1 MRQDTSDKT
10 ITTTSTIAKLL
21 ASEDISVEQ
30 KQLPTAY
37 FDVKNRVLG
46 LPLWASEN
54 KDVHDLLVGHE
65 VGHALYT
72 PVDFAKIVDKVD
84 SDNDKAV
91 LSYHNVVEDIRIEKK
106 IKSKF
111 PGLKRNFYHGYQDLV
126 ERDFFGTKDKD
137 TSKYGLIDRLNIHYK
152 SEKYIDL
159 NIHFSEKEKPFLTL
173 IDNHLN
179 TWDDTVRIVKALYE
193 YSKNNEVE
201 TLKEYDFD
209 NVATSGESDVA
220 SGGSNQI
227 DGDTDTY
234 EFSDNPSNKGNA
246 DSDIGESNDDTDS
259 NKVGDDIGDSNSGG
273 KPSASKTQ
281 DHFEKELEKLA
292 DDPYNYNNVPQYTTI
307 PDVDADD
314 YIVDYKKV
322 HTYIAKELSEI
333 YGDNRRFIPSNI
345 ETHMKSDFKKFKIST
360 NKTVNYLVKEFELK
374 KNAQVHVR
382 SSVSKTGVI
391 DTNRLHSYQINDD
404 IFKRVTNL
412 PEGKNHGLLFFFDLS
427 GSMSNHIA
435 PTIRQLINLVMFCNK
450 VNIPFEVYGFTDTGI
465 GFRKYRDE
473 NGMEKSPSYKEKDLI
488 LHNFNLRNY
497 VSSEMRGKELNDA
510 IFHLYA
516 LSWLWERHSSLVPA
530 DERLGSTPLN
540 DAIITAHDIIP
551 KFRNSYSL
559 EKVHVIFLTDGESNS
574 LDYVR
579 DSSTNSG
586 YNHVN
591 SYSKKVITD
600 PHTKIQYSYNAR
612 HESTSCLLQS
622 LQDRHG
628 IKTIGFFICSPSAIS
643 RHLRYSHQNY
653 LEEFDNDQEM
663 TNFIK
668 KVKKEK
674 YGIIDKYG
682 YAEYY
687 IVVGGRDLDTESDE
701 FDVDKDSTKGKLT
714 TAFKKHTR
722 SKTMNRV
729 VLTRFIDTIS

>member
-1 MRQDTSDKT
+1 MIQDSSDKT

-72 PVDFAKIVDKVD
+72 PVDFAKIVDEVD
-84 SDNDKAV
+84 TDNDKAV
-91 LSYHNVVEDIRIEKK
+91 LSYHNVIEDIRIEKK

-111 PGLKRNFYHGYQDLV
+111 PGLKRNFYKGYQELV
-126 ERDFFGTKDKD
+126 ERDFFGTEGKD

-159 NIHFSEKEKPFLTL
+159 NIHFSDREKPFLTL

-179 TWDDTVRIVKALYE
+179 TWDDTVKIVKALYV
-193 YSKNNEVE
+193 YSQNNEVE
-201 TLKEYDFD
+201 TLKDYDYN
-209 NVATSGESDVA
+209 NVTSGESDETA
-220 SGGSNQI
+220 DGSTTE
-227 DGDTDTY
+227 DTDNY

-246 DSDIGESNDDTDS
+246 DSDSRESNDDTDS
-259 NKVGDDIGDSNSGG
+259 DDVGDDIGDSNSGG

-281 DHFEKELEKLA
+281 DHFEKELQKLA
-292 DDPYNYNNVPQYTTI
+292 DDPYNYNNIPQYTTI
-307 PDVDADD
+307 PDVDAED
-314 YIVDYKKV
+314 YIVDYKEV
-322 HTYIAKELSEI
+322 QTYLGKELSAI
-333 YGDNRRFIPSNI
+333 FGDTRYARDFEMQI
-345 ETHMKSDFKKFKIST
+345 KSDFKKFKIST

-374 KNAQVHVR
+374 KNAQCHVR
-382 SSVSKTGVI
+382 ASISKTGVI

-427 GSMSNHIA
+427 GSMQNHIA
-435 PTIRQLINLVMFCNK
+435 PTIRQLINLIMFCNK
-450 VNIPFEVYGFTDTGI
+450 VNIPFEVYGFTDAGT
-465 GFRKYRDE
+465 GFRKISDD
-473 NGMEKSPSYKEKDLI
+473 KQTKKTTYKEKDLI
-488 LHNFNLRNY
+488 LHDFNLRNY
-497 VSSEMRGKELNDA
+497 ASSKMRGKELNDA

-516 LSWLWERHSSLVPA
+516 LSWLWDSYSSLVPA

-551 KFRNSYSL
+551 KFKSQYSL
-559 EKVHVIFLTDGESNS
+559 EKVHVVFLTDGESNS

-600 PHTKIQYSYNAR
+600 PITKIQYSYNGR

-628 IKTIGFFICSPSAIS
+628 IKTIGFFICSIAGIG
-643 RHLRYSHQNY
+643 RHLKYSHHDY
-653 LEEFDNDQEM
+653 GTVFDTDQEM

-668 KVKKEK
+668 KVKKDK
-674 YGIIDKYG
+674 FGIIEKYG
-682 YAEYY
+682 YADYY
-687 IVVGGRDLDTESDE
+687 IVIGGSNLNTDSDE

-714 TAFKKHTR
+714 TAFKKHTKSR
-722 SKTMNRV
+722 TMSRV
-729 VLTRFIDTIS
+729 ILTRFIDTIS

>member
-1 MRQDTSDKT
+1 MNQDKSDKT

-30 KQLPTAY
+30 RELPTAY

-46 LPLWASEN
+46 LPLWASES

-72 PVDFAKIVDKVD
+72 PVDFAKIVDEVD
-84 SDNDKAV
+84 TDNAKAV

-111 PGLKRNFYHGYQDLV
+111 PGLKRNFYKGYQDLV
-126 ERDFFGTKDKD
+126 ARDFFGTEGKN
-137 TSKYGLIDRLNIHYK
+137 TSSYGLIDRLNIHYK

-159 NIHFSEKEKPFLTL
+159 NIQFSDKEKPFLTL

-209 NVATSGESDVA
+209 NMTTSGESDETT
-220 SGGSNQI
+220 
-227 DGDTDTY
+227 DGRPTDGQTDDNY
-234 EFSDNPSNKGNA
+234 EFSDNDDKKGA
-246 DSDIGESNDDTDS
+246 DPFSTESTDDTTEKS
-259 NKVGDDIGDSNSGG
+259 KEVGDEASDGKTGG

-292 DDPYNYNNVPQYTTI
+292 DDPYTRHEPPQYTNI
-307 PDVDADD
+307 PDVNSDD
-314 YIVDYKKV
+314 YIVDYKDV
-322 HTYIAKELSEI
+322 HTYIAKELSAI
-333 YGDNRRFIPSNI
+333 FNDTRYSNDF
-345 ETHMKSDFKKFKIST
+345 ETCIKSDFKKFKTST

-374 KNAQVHVR
+374 KNAQVHIR
-382 SSVSKTGVI
+382 ANTSKTGVL
-391 DTNRLHSYQINDD
+391 DTNRLHSYKINED

-435 PTIRQLINLVMFCNK
+435 PTIRQLINLILFCNK
-450 VNIPFEVYGFTDTGI
+450 VNIPFEVYGFTDVGM
-465 GFRKYRDE
+465 GFRKYADSK
-473 NGMEKSPSYKEKDLI
+473 NASYKEKDLI
-488 LHNFNLRNY
+488 IHDFSLRNY
-497 VSSEMRGKELNDA
+497 ASSKMRTKELNDA
-510 IFHLYA
+510 IYHLYA
-516 LSWLWERHSSLVPA
+516 LSWLWDRHSSLVPP

-551 KFRNSYSL
+551 KFTSKYSL

-579 DSSTNSG
+579 DVSTDSG
-586 YNHVN
+586 YNYVN
-591 SYSKKVITD
+591 QFCEKVITD
-600 PHTKIQYSYNAR
+600 PYTKIQYTYNAR
-612 HESTSCLLQS
+612 HESTPCLLQS

-628 IKTIGFFICSPSAIS
+628 IKTIGFFICSPGGIN
-643 RHLRYSHQNY
+643 RHLKWSHDMSGQFETE
-653 LEEFDNDQEM
+653 LELNEFV
-663 TNFIK
+663 K
-668 KVKKEK
+668 SVKKTK
-674 YGIIDKYG
+674 YGILDRYG
-682 YAEYY
+682 YSDYY
-687 IVVGGRDLDTESDE
+687 VVIGGSNLDTESNDNL
-701 FDVDKDSTKGKLT
+701 DVDRDGLTKGKLT
-714 TAFKKHTR
+714 TAFKKHTKSR
-722 SKTMNRV
+722 TMNRV
-729 VLTRFIDTIS
+729 ILTRFIDTIS